1 MGGEE
6 RRQWNGL
13 GRDRMGW
20 DRIVQLE
27 EICNSHQVQLPDNFR
42 TNQKLKYIIEGIIQ
56 IPLEHWQEHVINYLF
71 RMPVSPF
78 EPEHDKEYLG

>member
-6 RRQWNGL
+6 RRRWNEL

-27 EICNSHQVQLPDNFR
+27 EICNDHQVQLPDNFGA
-42 TNQKLKYIIEGIIQ
+42 NQKLKYMSEGIIQ
-56 IPLEHWQEHVINYLF
+56 MSLEC
-71 RMPVSPF
+71 
-78 EPEHDKEYLG
+78 